1 MARVFDLSGF
11 LVLPFWALMVLAP
24 GASWTRRL
32 MAVPAVVLGPIFLYA
47 ALVLPEIPNLL
58 PALAQPRLD
67 EIARILS
74 TPLGAT
80 AAWAHFLAFDLF
92 VGRWIYLDAQERG
105 VSRWLVSPIL
115 LLTLLFGP
123 LGLGAYLVVRLTRAG
138 AGGWLR
144 RAAEGSRAL
153 TVVAGIGVLLAVA
166 GLALSAL
173 DARTV
178 LGASTWLKPVKFG
191 LSVAITSLTLARLR
205 HATPEPSRTSRRAAA
220 AVAGLLLLE
229 LVLITLQAARG
240 VPSHFGAA
248 TSFDVAVFGAMGAA
262 ITLAWVGMG
271 VMGLET
277 WRRSF
282 PDAAFGWG
290 VRLGFALMLA
300 GSLIGFVMT
309 RPTPSQMEAL
319 AAGERPALMGA
330 HSVGV
335 PDGGPGL
342 PVTRWSTEGGDL
354 RVAHFLG
361 LHALQI
367 LPLVGIGLGRRFR
380 PARAARLVWTAA
392 WTYAGLTAVALV
404 QALRGQPLSSPDT
417 VTLSLVGVVAAVT
430 AVGLTLAVLVE
441 ITNAPRPVH
450 AHR

>member
-1 MARVFDLSGF
+1 LRSMS
-11 LVLPFWALMVLAP
+11 
-24 GASWTRRL
+24 
-32 MAVPAVVLGPIFLYA
+32 
-47 ALVLPEIPNLL
+47 
-58 PALAQPRLD
+58 
-67 EIARILS
+67 
-74 TPLGAT
+74 
-80 AAWAHFLAFDLF
+80 
-92 VGRWIYLDAQERG
+92 
-105 VSRWLVSPIL
+105 
-115 LLTLLFGP
+115 
-123 LGLGAYLVVRLTRAG
+123 AG
-138 AGGWLR
+138 AGRWLG

-153 TVVAGIGVLLAVA
+153 TAVAGIGVFLAVA
-166 GLALSAL
+166 GLALSAI
-173 DARTV
+173 DARMV

-191 LSVAITSLTLARLR
+191 LSVAITSLTLAWLR
-205 HATPEPSRTSRRAAA
+205 RATPEPSRGSGRAAA
-220 AVAGLLLLE
+220 AVAGLLFLE

-240 VPSHFGAA
+240 VPSHFGAG

-290 VRLGFALMLA
+290 VRLGFASMLA

-309 RPTPSQMEAL
+309 RPTPSQVEAL

-335 PDGGPGL
+335 ADGGPGL

-354 RVAHFLG
+354 RVAHFFG

-380 PARAARLVWTAA
+380 PERAVRLVWTAA
-392 WTYAGLTAVALV
+392 WTYAGLTVVALV
-404 QALRGQPLSSPDT
+404 QALRGQPLSSPDA
-417 VTLSLVGVVAAVT
+417 VTLSLVGFVAAMAAAGLVLA
-430 AVGLTLAVLVE
+430 AVVE
-441 ITNAPRPVH
+441 VRTAPRPLH